1 MHFLY
6 RWKKKLHALT
16 LLRDHAENNL
26 LVFAGAFSCSRRVH
40 AGPHARPHM
49 EKRVWQ
55 HFSFAVGHGEV
66 YM

>member
-1 MHFLY
+1 MMDFQN
-6 RWKKKLHALT
+6 KVHALT
-16 LLRDHAENNL
+16 ASRPAENNL
-26 LVFAGAFSCSRRVH
+26 IVFTGAFACSRRVH